1 MTHSRGIGKSYI
13 ALQVFTAP
21 KLFTNDSYDLD
32 SSNGPP
38 PAVGRNAAKK
48 VSDTPRHLAPADFVF
63 CHLQ

>member
-1 MTHSRGIGKSYI
+1 MNHSGGICKTYI

-21 KLFTNDSYDLD
+21 KLFTNSYDLD